1 MRGSG
6 AEIAA
11 GTCDWKI
18 GVIELGDGPGRL
30 QVLALRVR
38 QPWASGRAGQSA
50 MGQGAERLSAQEVQ
64 QRQAQDTG
72 AALEGGL
79 VGVLNLIEADQGVG

>member
-1 MRGSG
+1 
-6 AEIAA
+6 
-11 GTCDWKI
+11 
-18 GVIELGDGPGRL
+18 
-30 QVLALRVR
+30 
-38 QPWASGRAGQSA
+38 